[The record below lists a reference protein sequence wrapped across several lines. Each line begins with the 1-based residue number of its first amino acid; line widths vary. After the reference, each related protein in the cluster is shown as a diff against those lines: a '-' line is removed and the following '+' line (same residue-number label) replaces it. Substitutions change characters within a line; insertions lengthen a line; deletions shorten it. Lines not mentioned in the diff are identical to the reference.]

1 MAPKLWT
8 ATHNPES
15 YKGRF
20 LGRPWFRQ
28 PGLSWEGEYL
38 KGVSDVA
45 NSDGSR
51 SLCKTSLLL
60 SEHSWAVESSNPS
73 VVLKYHQSSQLA
85 EKHLKNK
92 CPVSIPTCLVLILI
106 VWAEAKECEP
116 VKAPLGDWGSDM
128 FENCCSGLT
137 LSWSPWGKDT

>member
-1 MAPKLWT
+1 MAPKLLR

-15 YKGRF
+15 YKGKF
-20 LGRPWFRQ
+20 LGRPWLHQ
-28 PGLSWEGEYL
+28 PGLSREGEYL
-38 KGVSDVA
+38 KGVSGVA
-45 NSDGSR
+45 NSDGFR

-92 CPVSIPTCLVLILI
+92 CPVSITTCLLLILM
-106 VWAEAKECEP
+106 VWAEAKEFEL
-116 VKAPLGDWGSDM
+116 VKAPLGDWGAHM

-137 LSWSPWGKDT
+137 LSSSLWGKDT